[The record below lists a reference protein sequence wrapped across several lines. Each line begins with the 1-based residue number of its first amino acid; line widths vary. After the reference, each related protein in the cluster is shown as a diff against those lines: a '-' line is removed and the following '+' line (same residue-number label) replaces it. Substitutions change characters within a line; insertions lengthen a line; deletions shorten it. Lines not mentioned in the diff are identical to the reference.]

1 MYAYTNM
8 PIHIYIYNEYDA
20 CILQII
26 LSIHKYIYI
35 YIYTMHNIYIYIY
48 KYIYIL
54 DVINLLDDELQP
66 VAWKWLAYTL
76 PHFKSCRTAWR
87 NWVSLMAQA
96 CTRKSSRRSRPF
108 EGMSTKPLRHVGQ
121 GLRTHSCALW
131 LSVLPESGQVYRG
144 DQGSPSAFSQVDL
157 MFASSYGSNI
167 LGSIHRWLR
176 WSQFNSRS

>member
-1 MYAYTNM
+1 M
-8 PIHIYIYNEYDA
+8 
-20 CILQII
+20 
-26 LSIHKYIYI
+26 
-35 YIYTMHNIYIYIY
+35 
-48 KYIYIL
+48 
-54 DVINLLDDELQP
+54 INLLDDELQP

-76 PHFKSCRTAWR
+76 PNFKSCRTAWR

-176 WSQFNSRS
+176 WSQFNSRSYIHRIIGTFIELTTWIWDLIEHRANHKSIMNAPWPFEWDKDMDKA